1 MKPSTIIT
9 VISGAIASSGTVSLP
24 DEGED
29 TQDTSIN
36 EARPPA
42 TDDIPG
48 KNPFSLCRGD
58 HSRDIAEINQIDLIP
73 NPPVKGQDLTVLAAG
88 TLHDAIEKG
97 TAVDIK
103 VKFIGSVVYHH
114 RFDVCDELEKMG
126 QSCPLPAGP
135 VYFNETFPIIKKIP
149 HGNFFVHADA
159 WSGNGAAVTCF
170 DGKLRF

>member
-1 MKPSTIIT
+1 MFGLLFIHLKYSEISPKATLAWFVCILDSVNMKPSTIIT

-58 HSRDIAEINQIDLIP
+58 HSRDIVSIGFVACFSCLSSATESIAKTFALCS
-73 NPPVKGQDLTVLAAG
+73 VTGKMLTEVG
-88 TLHDAIEKG
+88 
-97 TAVDIK
+97 
-103 VKFIGSVVYHH
+103 
-114 RFDVCDELEKMG
+114 
-126 QSCPLPAGP
+126 
-135 VYFNETFPIIKKIP
+135 
-149 HGNFFVHADA
+149 
-159 WSGNGAAVTCF
+159 
-170 DGKLRF
+170 